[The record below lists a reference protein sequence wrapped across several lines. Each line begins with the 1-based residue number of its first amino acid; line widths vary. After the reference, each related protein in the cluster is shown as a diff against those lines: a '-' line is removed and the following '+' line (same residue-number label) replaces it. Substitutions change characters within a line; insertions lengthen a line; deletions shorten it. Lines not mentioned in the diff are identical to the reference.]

1 MNSSGVPA
9 ESKLWQQSCDL
20 DAEKRRVAPP
30 AEVGAYPRTAP
41 VRVGTVDGQLQSL
54 PVQSAAITQESLSC
68 LPARELSPSLHGN
81 IYSTLLGDY
90 SYLLSPHPDKGCAYA
105 GLLSGA
111 KQQVDKD
118 PRYQATVGGPVVAGR
133 FEIPAGPAECSDGTC
148 TRELVGFS
156 GNNSSN
162 EPSVNIQQAVSE
174 AEAAALAYLPKR
186 SREDLIITVTPPSR
200 STIGPKTYQVTTSMK
215 VPLSFGRKSS
225 AVTHVAHGQAEG

>member
-1 MNSSGVPA
+1 
-9 ESKLWQQSCDL
+9 
-20 DAEKRRVAPP
+20 
-30 AEVGAYPRTAP
+30 
-41 VRVGTVDGQLQSL
+41 
-54 PVQSAAITQESLSC
+54 
-68 LPARELSPSLHGN
+68 
-81 IYSTLLGDY
+81 
-90 SYLLSPHPDKGCAYA
+90 LLSPHPDKGCSYPTILRSAE
-105 GLLSGA
+105 
-111 KQQVDKD
+111 QEIEKD
-118 PRYQATVGGPVVAGR
+118 PRYEATLNSPVIAGR
-133 FEIPAGPAECSDGTC
+133 FELPSGSKPDACTQFTLGAPSMKKESLRLIGTFPETATPAECADGTC
-148 TRELVGFS
+148 IRELVGFS